1 MQLSYSYYYF
11 KSAIPKDTCQRIID
25 LGRAK
30 LESEIEK
37 GHRVDAV
44 TFGDVEKSAMGP
56 DAAPQGELT
65 KQALKERGDSPA
77 SAYVRDSK
85 VTWLNE
91 QWIYDLVVPFI
102 HTANVQ
108 AGWDWQWDYH
118 EPFQF
123 TVYDPSGFYSW
134 HKDGP
139 SDTIGAYRRYIHG
152 VTPEPTRPDGRLPS
166 KYVTDNGMVGKV
178 RKISM
183 TIQLNDPSEYDGGNL
198 KFDFGHHT
206 EGEQFHECDEI
217 KEQGSIIIFPGFI
230 DHCVTPLTRGT
241 RYSLVLWT
249 LGDPWK

>member
-11 KSAIPKDTCQRIID
+11 RSAIPKDTCQRIID
-25 LGRAK
+25 MGNAR
-30 LESEIEK
+30 IE
-37 GHRVDAV
+37 
-44 TFGDVEKSAMGP
+44 VEKSKGHKVEAFTFGNNEKGSMGVN
-56 DAAPQGELT
+56 AAPQGEQT
-65 KQALKERGDSPA
+65 KQDLKEQGLDPSK
-77 SAYVRDSK
+77 AYVRDSK
-85 VTWLNE
+85 ATWLNDS
-91 QWIYDLVVPFI
+91 WLYDLLVPYVNS
-102 HTANVQ
+102 ANIQ

-123 TVYDPSGFYSW
+123 TIYEPNGFYSW
-134 HKDGP
+134 HKDGA

-152 VTPEPTRPDGRLPS
+152 VTPEPLQPDGRLPS
-166 KYVTDNGMVGKV
+166 KYVTDNRMVGKV

-183 TIQLNDPSEYDGGNL
+183 TVQLNDPSEYDGGNL

-206 EGEQFHECDEI
+206 EGNQFHECDEI
-217 KEQGSIIIFPGFI
+217 KEQGSIIIFPGFV